1 MPIYTITFK
10 YKAMYSKE
18 IKLDPVSRFLS
29 GKFSKIIVVVAIII
43 AACLSV

>member
-18 IKLDPVSRFLS
+18 IKPDPVSRFLS
-29 GKFSKIIVVVAIII
+29 GRLSKVIII
-43 AACLSV
+43 GAILLIAYLAS

>member
-29 GKFSKIIVVVAIII
+29 GKTSKVVIIAAIII
-43 AACLSV
+43 IAYLAS

>member
-1 MPIYTITFK
+1 MPFYTITFK

-29 GKFSKIIVVVAIII
+29 GKFSKLLIVAAIAIVAYLT
-43 AACLSV
+43 A